1 MKRFDKTKGIEH
13 NYYPIYANNTF
24 TNVIIINEKN

>member
-1 MKRFDKTKGIEH
+1 MKRFDKTKTIED

-24 TNVIIINEKN
+24 TNVNIEDTL

>member
-1 MKRFDKTKGIEH
+1 MKRFDKTKSIEH

-24 TNVIIINEKN
+24 TNINIEDTL